1 MKKILIM
8 GLPGAG
14 KTTLAKSLAPRLN
27 AVHFNADDIRKHV
40 NRDLGFSLEDR
51 LEHARRLG
59 WLCDQVA
66 QSGGYVIA
74 DFVCP
79 TEKTRSAFAEGG
91 EAFTIW
97 VDRIKEGRFQ
107 DTNLIFQPPE
117 NFHLRV
123 SPEGPPEYW
132 AEQAALA
139 VRPVFDPRKPTALFV
154 GRYQPFHE
162 GHRKLVV
169 EGIKRV
175 GQVCIAVRNT
185 EGTSASNPFGF
196 EYIRSRIEHSLR
208 EYDGKY
214 VIVPVPNISD
224 IFHGRDVGYNV
235 ERIELDSATEA
246 ISATAIRRR
255 IGPPRS

>member
-1 MKKILIM
+1 M

-139 VRPVFDPRKPTALFV
+139 ACFRSEKADCTFCWPL
-154 GRYQPFHE
+154 
-162 GHRKLVV
+162 
-169 EGIKRV
+169 
-175 GQVCIAVRNT
+175 
-185 EGTSASNPFGF
+185 SAF
-196 EYIRSRIEHSLR
+196 SR
-208 EYDGKY
+208 G
-214 VIVPVPNISD
+214 
-224 IFHGRDVGYNV
+224 
-235 ERIELDSATEA
+235 AQEA
-246 ISATAIRRR
+246 GRRR
-255 IGPPRS
+255 HKEGWASLHCRAQYRRNERQQPVRLRVYSISY